1 MTIAPENPDIYYAK
15 AFTQSLME
23 GKTQEGIQNYQKAA
37 DFYQQQGKPS
47 YSKNALEKIKEP
59 KDLLDK

>member
-1 MTIAPENPDIYYAK
+1 
-15 AFTQSLME
+15 ME